1 MTANKPLVRRR
12 QWKRFKIKG
21 SAIVMLNKP
30 SLISLGKP
38 RLIELGPVIDISMG
52 GLAVQYIE
60 SKKRLTKC
68 DELSINVPG
77 KGIQLESIPFTV
89 ISDVEIAVM
98 PDSTKIKNRCVQF
111 GELSSYQAFQLEAF
125 INKYGADIARDRRS
139 ALDRRQFDD
148 PKFEDEDYRILY
160 DKRYMGERRK
170 G

>member
-12 QWKRFKIKG
+12 QWKRFKING

-38 RLIELGPVIDISMG
+38 RFIELGPVIDISMG

-60 SKKRLTKC
+60 NKKRSTQC

-98 PDSTKIKNRCVQF
+98 PDSTRIKNRCVQF

-125 INKYGADIARDRRS
+125 INKHGADIARNRRS
-139 ALDRRQFDD
+139 DLKRRQLDD
-148 PKFEDEDYRILY
+148 PKFEDEDYRVLY

-170 G
+170 E